1 MTNIDQ
7 IKCEEFASD
16 KEKCFREHKVVN
28 FEVIHHECRGDVLK
42 KTFKEHKTVSAKD
55 FKGFPE
61 KETDRKGSSQETL
74 DLYFLLNLY
83 QKKLPDIWQSE
94 NDSREKQLHSTTKNT
109 IWFLTKRQRKRS
121 EEIT

>member
-42 KTFKEHKTVSAKD
+42 KTFKEHKTVSAKG

-61 KETDRKGSSQETL
+61 KETDRKGQCLEKL
-74 DLYFLLNLY
+74 VA
-83 QKKLPDIWQSE
+83 KKL
-94 NDSREKQLHSTTKNT
+94 
-109 IWFLTKRQRKRS
+109 
-121 EEIT
+121 